1 MSNLLLLVDSL
12 ELVQLSSLDVLVSLL
27 VQKFQLSFQ
36 LAEFGVVLLAV
47 LLFWRVFPLEGAF
60 PWFSDPL

>member
-47 LLFWRVFPLEGAF
+47 LLFWRGFPLEGAF